1 MIKIELSTQ
10 NRLRFHV
17 DFKSQ
22 PLVLEE
28 TELDRVG
35 EESGV
40 SEEARRLLLEH
51 ANVNE
56 TFHILESSRKLENIL
71 KNLLA
76 HSFTKST
83 TW

>member
-22 PLVLEE
+22 SLVLEE
-28 TELDRVG
+28 TELPDRVG

-40 SEEARRLLLEH
+40 SEEARRLVLEH
-51 ANVNE
+51 ANASV
-56 TFHILESSRKLENIL
+56 
-71 KNLLA
+71 
-76 HSFTKST
+76 
-83 TW
+83 